1 MVSLNRTNSHISC
14 THGTSHNTCCQDVVL
29 KVLFFCLDLPR
40 TVRFAFQMQ
49 ICQEAFE
56 TLSSLFI
63 LCYTS
68 ISLPNIL
75 HAAPASKM
83 RPPHCLYFSRKYFPG
98 IPNMESTNL
107 THKLIKYLWA
117 IFYQDLFFGGNFT
130 QCFKKFLTVS
140 ILSGNTFWPQ
150 EPNPKNFDKYCSL
163 PPQRCKKSRIFE

>member
-1 MVSLNRTNSHISC
+1 MKLRSHLWFLWIELSHIYHVRMAHIILP
-14 THGTSHNTCCQDVVL
+14 TAKTFL
-29 KVLFFCLDLPR
+29 KVLFFCLDLPQ

-75 HAAPASKM
+75 HAARASKM

-107 THKLIKYLWA
+107 THKLKN
-117 IFYQDLFFGGNFT
+117 IFWPFFGKKWLRIVFEILLKSLNF
-130 QCFKKFLTVS
+130 
-140 ILSGNTFWPQ
+140 NW
-150 EPNPKNFDKYCSL
+150 
-163 PPQRCKKSRIFE
+163 